1 MSLLLKVRQ
10 NVPQLQ
16 SIKNL
21 FRHVLVKNT
30 SHADQCIRSLF
41 RGPQIALSG
50 KTPFDVIHKHEIIT
64 LRHYKMRLIPLL
76 LNTAYL

>member
-21 FRHVLVKNT
+21 FRHVLVKKIPHMLINA
-30 SHADQCIRSLF
+30 SDLF
-41 RGPQIALSG
+41 LEVLKLPCQE
-50 KTPFDVIHKHEIIT
+50 KH
-64 LRHYKMRLIPLL
+64 LL
-76 LNTAYL
+76 T